1 MMDKTKN
8 KQGSP
13 SSDQSVK
20 RPFRERLIIVFVNL
34 LASALLLTAGYLAWD
49 RYLRVQ
55 TPESSTSSDL
65 AGIAA
70 EPRPDS
76 PKAVGA
82 VALSPLS
89 LDGQPASFSEGIT
102 RQIELDTRIPKRPQV
117 NVVTYTVETGNS
129 LFSIADEFG
138 IKPETILWGNF
149 ETLQDN
155 PHLIK
160 PGQVLNILPTNG
172 TFYQYHEGEDLSA
185 IAAQFGV
192 DAQDIIDYPGN
203 PIDLA
208 ALSSGK
214 PAIADGT
221 WLIIPGG
228 KRALVDWS
236 PPTITRS
243 NPASARYYGAGYC
256 GTVYTGAVGSGTF
269 VWPTTEHFISGYNYA
284 PPVHPAIDIG
294 GSLGNAIFATDSGV
308 VVYAGWS
315 DYGYGN
321 LIVIDHGNG
330 WQSAYAHLSGVG
342 VGCGQSV
349 YQGYLIGA
357 LGSTGNSSGPHL
369 HFELSLNGAKLNPL
383 DFLP

>member
-1 MMDKTKN
+1 MKEKTKTN
-8 KQGSP
+8 QGSTSQAIHSTEKQP
-13 SSDQSVK
+13 VK
-20 RPFRERLIIVFVNL
+20 ERLVLIFVNL
-34 LASALLLTAGYLAWD
+34 LASTLLVTAGYLAWA
-49 RYLRVQ
+49 RYLKPQDTGGSLQVNPAAIASGPRKDN
-55 TPESSTSSDL
+55 PN
-65 AGIAA
+65 AG
-70 EPRPDS
+70 
-76 PKAVGA
+76 GL
-82 VALSPLS
+82 VALSP
-89 LDGQPASFSEGIT
+89 LDGQPASFMEGIT
-102 RQIELDTRIPKRPQV
+102 RQIEMDTRIPKRPEV

-129 LFSIADEFG
+129 LFSIADEFD

-149 ETLQDN
+149 DTLQDN

-160 PGQVLNILPTNG
+160 PGQILNILPTNG
-172 TFYQYHEGEDLSA
+172 TYYQYHEGEDLNA
-185 IAAQFGV
+185 IASQFGV

-208 ALSSGK
+208 ALYSGK

-228 KRALVDWS
+228 HRALVDWS

-256 GTVYTGAVGSGTF
+256 GTIYTGAVGNGTF
-269 VWPTTEHFISGYNYA
+269 VWPTTEHFISGYNYS

-294 GSLGNAIFATDSGV
+294 GSLGNAIFATDNGV

>member
-1 MMDKTKN
+1 MIEKTKT
-8 KQGSP
+8 KQGS
-13 SSDQSVK
+13 SDPIANPTKK
-20 RPFRERLIIVFVNL
+20 RSGKERLILTLVNL
-34 LASALLLTAGYLAWD
+34 LAVALFLTAGYLAWA
-49 RYLRVQ
+49 RYQ
-55 TPESSTSSDL
+55 NIQNPS
-65 AGIAA
+65 GA
-70 EPRPDS
+70 EPVNLAAVPAQSGDDP
-76 PKAVGA
+76 PKVDASV
-82 VALSPLS
+82 VLSPL
-89 LDGQPASFSEGIT
+89 DGQTASFMEGIT

-117 NVVTYTVETGNS
+117 SVVTYTVETGNS
-129 LFSIADEFG
+129 LFSIADQFG
-138 IKPETILWGNF
+138 IEPETILWGNF
-149 ETLQDN
+149 DTLQDN

-172 TFYQYHEGEDLSA
+172 TFYQYHEGEDLNA
-185 IAAQFGV
+185 IASQFGV

-294 GSLGNAIFATDSGV
+294 GSLGNAIFASDSGV

>member
-1 MMDKTKN
+1 MMEKSKTD
-8 KQGSP
+8 QGSSAP
-13 SSDQSVK
+13 ASDSTTRQSV
-20 RPFRERLIIVFVNL
+20 RERLILIFFNL
-34 LASALLLTAGYLAWD
+34 LASALLLTAGYLAWN
-49 RYLRVQ
+49 RYLK
-55 TPESSTSSDL
+55 TPLPGGPAPVDL
-65 AGIAA
+65 AAIAA
-70 EPRPDS
+70 GSQAEGAGADTRPAFS
-76 PKAVGA
+76 
-82 VALSPLS
+82 SI
-89 LDGQPASFSEGIT
+89 DGQSNIFLEGIT
-102 RQIELDTRIPKRPQV
+102 RQIELDTRIPKRPEV
-117 NVVTYTVETGNS
+117 DVITYTVETGNS
-129 LFSIADEFG
+129 LFSIADQFG

-149 ETLQDN
+149 DTLQDN

-160 PGQVLNILPTNG
+160 PGQVLNILPTDG
-172 TFYQYHEGEDLSA
+172 TYYQYHEGEDLNA

-203 PIDLA
+203 SIDLA
-208 ALSSGK
+208 ALSTGK
-214 PAIADGT
+214 PGIDDGT
-221 WLIIPGG
+221 WLIIDGG

-256 GTVYTGAVGSGTF
+256 GTVYTGAVGNGTF

-294 GSLGNAIFATDSGV
+294 GSIGNAIFATDSGV
-308 VVYAGWS
+308 IVYSGWS

-383 DFLP
+383 DFVP